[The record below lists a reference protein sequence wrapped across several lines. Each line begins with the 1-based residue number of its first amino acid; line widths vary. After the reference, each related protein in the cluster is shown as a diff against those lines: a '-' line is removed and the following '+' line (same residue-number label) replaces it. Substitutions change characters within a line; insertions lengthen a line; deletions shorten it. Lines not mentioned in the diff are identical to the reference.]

1 MSDSTEIDT
10 TLAEI
15 RAKADR
21 VRAAMAKI
29 RGVGRAGNG
38 TIFATVDA
46 AGRLRDLHLPRDV
59 SRLGPR
65 LADLILEATTAAERD
80 AAKQAAA
87 ATQPLTG
94 DPRVRTGI
102 EAVRETITGTPRP
115 AKTKPMTEQEIQAAD
130 DAYFERMN
138 RTGWRQ

>member
-1 MSDSTEIDT
+1 MSEPTEIDS

-21 VRAAMAKI
+21 VRTAMVKI
-29 RGVGRAGNG
+29 RGVGRAANG
-38 TIFATVDA
+38 TIVATVDA

-80 AAKQAAA
+80 AATKAAK
-87 ATQPLTG
+87 ATQPLTR
-94 DPRVRTGI
+94 DPRVRAGLEGI
-102 EAVRETITGTPRP
+102 RETIHGTPQP

-138 RTGWRQ
+138 RRGWR